1 MYMAQKTILY
11 IPNKR
16 AKTGWIGSWV
26 QLVRNIYEYREL
38 IYQLW
43 RRDFLM
49 QYKKSFLG
57 MGWLIIA
64 PIMGII
70 SWVFMNATGV
80 LAPGDVGIPYPAYIL
95 ISTSIF
101 GLFMNFYSGA
111 AGTLQAA
118 QGFIMQV
125 NFPHDALLAKQTLQQ
140 ISSFIITFTVSIIA
154 LFAFGVI
161 PSWKLIFFPVMI
173 IPMFFIAASI
183 GLVSSVIQVVFPDI
197 QRVLGFVMS
206 LLMYITPVIYSAK
219 VQNQLLQNVIQY
231 NPLTYLI
238 GGVRD
243 IIIYGQ
249 VEHFDRFIYASIGAL
264 FVFLFC
270 WRLFYISEEKVI
282 EKMI

>member
-26 QLVRNIYEYREL
+26 QLVRNIYAYREL